1 MESNLIMFRLASF
14 VLPSICSPR
23 KISPVMTKD
32 EKRETVLDYTLA
44 IRVREELDKELAYYH
59 LQSDTCKHN
68 GGTEKELDE
77 IYSEHK
83 NRREA
88 INKNY
93 IDKALVL
100 GKNF

>member
-1 MESNLIMFRLASF
+1 MKNDLIMFRLDSF
-14 VLPSICSPR
+14 ILPSVCSPCE
-23 KISPVMTKD
+23 ISYIMTKD
-32 EKRETVLDYTLA
+32 EKGETVLDYTLD
-44 IRVREELDKELAYYH
+44 IKVREELDKELAYYH
-59 LQSDTCKHN
+59 LQSDTCKYK
-68 GGTEKELDE
+68 GATEKELDQ